1 MGNPQPLT
9 REFPMPIVNRVAD
22 LQPDI
27 QAWRR
32 DIHQHPELLYDVHR
46 TAALVADRLR
56 EFGCD
61 EVATGL
67 GRTGVVGVI
76 KGRQPAAGADVKVIG
91 LRADMDALP
100 IEEATGL
107 PYASKTPGK
116 MHACGHD
123 GHTAMLLG
131 AALYLAETRNFAG
144 EAVVIFQP
152 AEEGGAGA
160 AAMIKDGLMDRFAID
175 QVYGMHNGPG
185 IPVGSFAI
193 RSGPIMA
200 STDSIDVDIEG
211 LGGHAARPHKCLDSV
226 MVGAQLITALQ
237 QIVSRN
243 VDPLDSAVISMCEFH
258 AGNARNVIPQ
268 TAELRGTVR
277 TLTPEVRALVQK
289 RVREV
294 VAGVAQITGAKIDLA
309 YQRGYPVTVN
319 HASQTDVATQV
330 AKEIAGDAN
339 VHAMPPLM
347 GAEDFAY
354 MLESRP
360 GAFIFCGNGDSAGL
374 HHPAYNFNDEAI
386 VFGTSY
392 WIKLV
397 ENTLAA

>member
-1 MGNPQPLT
+1 
-9 REFPMPIVNRVAD
+9 MPIVNRVAD
-22 LQPDI
+22 LHPDI

-32 DIHQHPELLYDVHR
+32 NIHENPELLYDVHR
-46 TAALVADRLR
+46 TASFVADRLR

-76 KGRQPAAGADVKVIG
+76 KGKKPAGKGDIKVIG

-100 IEEATGL
+100 IEEETDL
-107 PYASKTPGK
+107 PYASKNPGL

-131 AALYLAETRNFAG
+131 AARYLAETRNFAG
-144 EAVVIFQP
+144 DAVVIFQP

-160 AAMIKDGLMDRFAID
+160 AAMIKDGLMDRFGIE

-193 RSGPIMA
+193 RTGPIMA
-200 STDSIDVDIEG
+200 ATDSIDIKIEG
-211 LGGHAARPHKCLDSV
+211 LGGHAARPHKCIDSV
-226 MVGAQLITALQ
+226 LVGSQLITALQ
-237 QIVSRN
+237 SIVSRT
-243 VDPLDSAVISMCEFH
+243 VDPLDSAVISICEFH
-258 AGNARNVIPQ
+258 AGHARNVIPQ

-277 TLTPEVRALVQK
+277 TLTAEVRELVEK

-294 VAGVAQITGAKIDLA
+294 VEGVATITGARIDLV
-309 YQRGYPVTVN
+309 YERGYPVTVN
-319 HASQTDVATQV
+319 HGSQTEFATQV
-330 AKEIAGDAN
+330 AKEVAGDAN
-339 VHAMPPLM
+339 VHEMPPLM

-354 MLESRP
+354 MLEARP

-386 VFGTSY
+386 LYGTSY

>member
-1 MGNPQPLT
+1 
-9 REFPMPIVNRVAD
+9 MPIVNRVAD

-32 DIHQHPELLYDVHR
+32 NIHEHPELGYDVHR
-46 TAALVADRLR
+46 TAAFVAERLR

-76 KGRQPAAGADVKVIG
+76 KGRKPAGKGSVRVIG

-100 IEEATGL
+100 IEEATKL
-107 PYASKTPGK
+107 SYASKTMGK

-131 AALYLAETRNFAG
+131 AARYLSETRNFAG
-144 EAVVIFQP
+144 DAVVIFQP
-152 AEEGGAGA
+152 AEEGGFGA
-160 AAMIKDGLMDRFAID
+160 AAMIKDGLLDRFAID

-185 IPVGSFAI
+185 IPIGSFAI
-193 RSGPIMA
+193 RPGPIMA
-200 STDSIDVDIEG
+200 STDAVDIRIEG
-211 LGGHAARPHKCLDSV
+211 RGGHAARPHISIDSV
-226 MVGAQLITALQ
+226 LVGAQLITALQ
-237 QIVSRN
+237 SIVSRS
-243 VDPLDSAVISMCEFH
+243 VDPLESAVVSMCEFH

-268 TAELRGTVR
+268 TAELKGTVR
-277 TLTPEVRALVQK
+277 TLTAEVRALVEK
-289 RVREV
+289 RVSEV
-294 VAGVAQITGAKIDLA
+294 VDGVARMTGAKIDLK
-309 YQRGYPVTVN
+309 YERGYPVVVN
-319 HASQTDVATQV
+319 HAPQTDFAIQV
-330 AKEIAGDAN
+330 AKQVAGDTN
-339 VHAMPPLM
+339 VRDMPPLM
-347 GAEDFAY
+347 GGEDFAY
-354 MLESRP
+354 MLEQRP

-374 HHPAYNFNDEAI
+374 HHPAYDFNDDAI

-397 ENTLAA
+397 ENSLAA

>member
-1 MGNPQPLT
+1 
-9 REFPMPIVNRVAD
+9 MPIINRVAD

-46 TAALVADRLR
+46 TAAFVAERLR

-76 KGRQPAAGADVKVIG
+76 KGRKPAGKGDLKVIG

-100 IEEATGL
+100 IVEATDL
-107 PYASKTPGK
+107 PYASKNPGL

-131 AALYLAETRNFAG
+131 AARYLAETRNFAG
-144 EAVVIFQP
+144 DAVVIFQP

-160 AAMIKDGLMDRFAID
+160 AAMIKDGLMDRFGIE

-200 STDSIDVDIEG
+200 STDDIDIKIEG
-211 LGGHAARPHKCLDSV
+211 LGGHAARPHKCIDSV
-226 MVGAQLITALQ
+226 LVGAQLITALQ
-237 QIVSRN
+237 SIVSRT
-243 VDPLDSAVISMCEFH
+243 VDPLESAVISMCEFH

-268 TAELRGTVR
+268 TAELKGTVR
-277 TLTPEVRALVQK
+277 TLKLEVRELIEK

-294 VAGVAQITGAKIDLA
+294 VAGVAQMTGAKIDLH
-309 YQRGYPVTVN
+309 YKRKYPVTVN
-319 HASQTDVATQV
+319 HPSQTDVATNV
-330 AKEIAGDAN
+330 AKEIAGAGN
-339 VHAMPPLM
+339 VHEMPPMM
-347 GAEDFAY
+347 GAEDFSY
-354 MLESRP
+354 MLEARP
-360 GAFIFCGNGDSAGL
+360 GAFIFCGNGNSAGL
-374 HHPAYNFNDEAI
+374 HHPAYNFNDDAI

>member
-1 MGNPQPLT
+1 
-9 REFPMPIVNRVAD
+9 MPIVNRVAD

-32 DIHQHPELLYDVHR
+32 DIHAHPELLYEVHR

-61 EVATGL
+61 EVVTGL

-76 KGRQPAAGADVKVIG
+76 RGNRPAGKGDVRVIG

-100 IEEATGL
+100 IEEATNL
-107 PYASKTPGK
+107 PYASKNPGL

-131 AALYLAETRNFAG
+131 AARYLAETRNFAG

-160 AAMIKDGLMDRFAID
+160 VAMLNDGLMDRFGIE

-193 RSGPIMA
+193 RPGAIMA
-200 STDSIDVDIEG
+200 GGDAVVIKIEG
-211 LGGHAARPHKCLDSV
+211 HGGHAARPHKCIDSV
-226 MVGAQLITALQ
+226 LVGAQLITALQ
-237 QIVSRN
+237 SIVSRS
-243 VDPLDSAVISMCEFH
+243 VDPLESAVISICQFD

-268 TAELRGTVR
+268 TAELKGTVR
-277 TLTPEVRALVQK
+277 TLNAEVRKLVER

-294 VAGVAQITGAKIDLA
+294 VAGVAQMTGAKIELTYD
-309 YQRGYPVTVN
+309 RGYPVTVN
-319 HASQTDVATQV
+319 HVPQTDVAV
-330 AKEIAGDAN
+330 RAAREIAGDAN
-339 VHAMPPLM
+339 VQEMPPLM
-347 GAEDFAY
+347 AGEDFAF
-354 MLESRP
+354 MLEERP
-360 GAFIFCGNGDSAGL
+360 GALIFCGNGDSAGL
-374 HHPAYNFNDEAI
+374 HHPEYNFNDEAI

>member
-1 MGNPQPLT
+1 
-9 REFPMPIVNRVAD
+9 MPIVNRVAD

-32 DIHQHPELLYDVHR
+32 DIHEHPELLYEVHR

-61 EVATGL
+61 EVVTGL

-76 KGRQPAAGADVKVIG
+76 KGNKPAGKGDIRVIG

-100 IEEATGL
+100 IVEETNL
-107 PYASKTPGK
+107 PYASKTKGL

-131 AALYLAETRNFAG
+131 AARYLAETRNFAG
-144 EAVVIFQP
+144 RAVVIFQP

-160 AAMIKDGLMDRFAID
+160 AAMIKDGLMDRFGIE

-193 RSGPIMA
+193 RSGAIMA
-200 STDSIDVDIEG
+200 GGDAVSIKIEG
-211 LGGHAARPHKCLDSV
+211 LGGHAARPHKSIDSV
-226 MVGAQLITALQ
+226 LVGAQLINALQ
-237 QIVSRN
+237 SIVSRS
-243 VDPLDSAVISMCEFH
+243 VDPLESAVISICEFH
-258 AGNARNVIPQ
+258 AGSARNVIPQ
-268 TAELRGTVR
+268 TAELKGTVR
-277 TLTPEVRALVQK
+277 TLNADVRKLVER

-294 VAGVAQITGAKIDLA
+294 VAGVAQMSGARIDLE
-309 YQRGYPVTVN
+309 YGHGYPVTVN
-319 HASQTDVATQV
+319 HPSQTGVATR
-330 AKEIAGDAN
+330 AARDIAGDAN
-339 VHAMPPLM
+339 VIEMPPLM
-347 GAEDFAY
+347 AGEDFAF
-354 MLESRP
+354 MLQQRP
-360 GAFIFCGNGDSAGL
+360 GALIFCGNGDSAGL

-386 VFGTSY
+386 VYGTSY